1 MPDRRSLMD
10 SHTAEVILWPYNS
23 RRTRSTWPHI
33 VQLLILAA
41 LGVMGGV
48 LSGLVDGGG
57 GIIFVPALVYAAG
70 WNIKGA
76 VAASLVV
83 VIFASLSGTLR
94 NLKSEDP
101 INWRVAALLSST
113 AAPASLIGVY
123 ISRVSPETVV
133 RIAFAALL
141 LALAYPTTRGPIEY
155 DGGRRK
161 ILLPLVLA
169 AGAFIG
175 TFAGLVGVGGGV
187 LLVPLMVLGLGL
199 ETKRAVS
206 TSLAVVLCTAIV
218 GASGYIATGF
228 REELLSLPPLIVG
241 SMFGAWFGVRLRELA
256 PQQVI

>member
-1 MPDRRSLMD
+1 MD
-10 SHTAEVILWPYNS
+10 
-23 RRTRSTWPHI
+23 I

-41 LGVMGGV
+41 LGILGGV
-48 LSGLVDGGG
+48 LSCLVDGGG

-70 WNIKGA
+70 WDIKEA
-76 VAASLVV
+76 VAANLVV

-101 INWRVAALLSST
+101 VNWRVAALLSST

-123 ISRVSPETVV
+123 ISGISPEIVV
-133 RIAFAALL
+133 QVAFAALL
-141 LALAYPTTRGPIEY
+141 LALAYPTTRGPIQY
-155 DGGRRK
+155 SGDRKK
-161 ILLPLVLA
+161 ILLPLILV
-169 AGAFIG
+169 AGVFIG
-175 TFAGLVGVGGGV
+175 TLSGLVGVGGGV

-218 GASGYIATGF
+218 GAAGYIATGF

-241 SMFGAWFGVRLRELA
+241 SMLGAWPGVRLREVA
-256 PQQVI
+256 PQGVIRYAFASYMVLAATLTLVDVVS

>member
-1 MPDRRSLMD
+1 
-10 SHTAEVILWPYNS
+10 
-23 RRTRSTWPHI
+23 
-33 VQLLILAA
+33 
-41 LGVMGGV
+41 MGGV

-94 NLKSEDP
+94 NLKSEDT

-133 RIAFAALL
+133 QIAFAALL

-155 DGGRRK
+155 DGDRRK

-169 AGAFIG
+169 AGTFIG
-175 TFAGLVGVGGGV
+175 TLAGLVGVGGGV

-206 TSLAVVLCTAIV
+206 TSLAVVLCTATV
-218 GASGYIATGF
+218 GAAGYIATGF
-228 REELLSLPPLIVG
+228 REELLGLLPLVAG
-241 SMFGAWFGVRLRELA
+241 SMLGAWPGVRLRELA
-256 PQQVI
+256 PQRVIRYGFAIFMVLAATLTLADAVP